1 MTGAERKYPHELS
14 GGMRQRVSFA
24 RALAVEPAIVLLDE
38 SFGQL
43 DEVTSRELR
52 RDFAE
57 LVRGLGTTSVLVT
70 HRLEEALEMADRVV
84 VLGAPA
90 RVLAEIRTDATERAD
105 PVRLGA
111 LRRAVAEILE
121 RGDHPAT

>member
-1 MTGAERKYPHELS
+1 M
-14 GGMRQRVSFA
+14 SFA

-52 RDFAE
+52 RDLAE

-70 HRLEEALEMADRVV
+70 HRLEEALEMADRMVA
-84 VLGAPA
+84 LGAPA
-90 RVLAEIRTDATERAD
+90 RVLAEIRTDATDRAD
-105 PVRLGA
+105 PARLGE

-121 RGDHPAT
+121 KVDYPMT